1 MAIPT
6 AQELNE
12 KIVFQTK
19 SGARNAV
26 KRTAETLTTVC
37 TVFARITANGGRV
50 EETTQGNE
58 AIIQSYEIWIRH
70 DSRVTGFQQI
80 LWGTKRLL
88 MLGPPVKVTDGNNR
102 PWMLIQAEETT
113 ES

>member
-1 MAIPT
+1 MALPT
-6 AQELNE
+6 AQGLRE
-12 KIVFQTK
+12 KITFQTK

-26 KRTAETLTTVC
+26 KKTAATLTTVC
-37 TVFARITANGGRV
+37 TVYARITPNGGRV
-50 EETTQGNE
+50 EDTTQGNE
-58 AIIQSYEIWIRH
+58 ATVQGYEIWARY
-70 DSRVTGFQQI
+70 DSRVNGFQQI